1 MLEVI
6 QCHTWGHIRM
16 LDDCIYSLSVDTSS
30 WLREALFWCFSLYL
44 WYVKEKNKYSPLS
57 LISYHCGSIF
67 NSEEQF
73 LVLDLSFSS
82 NTKTPLHQAI
92 TIHLLHNNEELFTN
106 VGFTLLLRN
115 FNVTVLYR
123 TCSFF
128 KTPKVRKRFFLVN
141 RLYYLECQWASVE
154 IRLENL
160 RILQIN
166 AGIDN
171 THSNWITRVNLHT
184 LYSLLYPI
192 LWLMQGA
199 RGRREMYTLLSF
211 TLRWQ
216 GHTHVPPAPL
226 HHHRHTP
233 LFRLSFRTQT
243 H

>member
-1 MLEVI
+1 MRQYSENVLYIWMKVILQPYIDNMVMDFYEGHSCIYTEVSYFWPIPLPTHYVTILILTLYTQGAEVSVISRRAPLMLEVI

-82 NTKTPLHQAI
+82 NTKAPLDQAI

-115 FNVTVLYR
+115 FSVTVLYR

-128 KTPKVRKRFFLVN
+128 KTPKVRKRFFWWIACITLNVN
-141 RLYYLECQWASVE
+141 EPLWKSGWKIWESCRL
-154 IRLENL
+154 
-160 RILQIN
+160 
-166 AGIDN
+166 
-171 THSNWITRVNLHT
+171 
-184 LYSLLYPI
+184 
-192 LWLMQGA
+192 M
-199 RGRREMYTLLSF
+199 
-211 TLRWQ
+211 
-216 GHTHVPPAPL
+216 
-226 HHHRHTP
+226 
-233 LFRLSFRTQT
+233 
-243 H
+243 

>member
-1 MLEVI
+1 MKATAVFILRSVFWPIPLPTHYVTILILTLYTQGAEVSVISRRAPLMLEVI

-82 NTKTPLHQAI
+82 NTKAPLHQAT

-128 KTPKVRKRFFLVN
+128 KTPKVRKRFFWWIACITLNVN
-141 RLYYLECQWASVE
+141 EPLWKSGWKIWESCRL
-154 IRLENL
+154 
-160 RILQIN
+160 
-166 AGIDN
+166 
-171 THSNWITRVNLHT
+171 
-184 LYSLLYPI
+184 
-192 LWLMQGA
+192 M
-199 RGRREMYTLLSF
+199 
-211 TLRWQ
+211 
-216 GHTHVPPAPL
+216 
-226 HHHRHTP
+226 
-233 LFRLSFRTQT
+233 
-243 H
+243 